1 VSTETDIQR
10 RLRRYWFEDGLA
22 ELGIGGLFLVVGLA
36 FIVGALASNSTARAA
51 AVVALLAV
59 VGIGTIASR
68 FLIRAVKE
76 RVTYPRT
83 GYVEYR
89 RSGSR
94 SRYVAAVGIIALISA
109 SAVAAQAGAVDR
121 TLALQSLTLAA
132 VLGVPAYRFGLFRF
146 YALAGAAVAAG
157 AIAWIAALDEEAGSA
172 LIYGGVGLALVGSGG
187 WTLRGYLHRSR
198 GPGVGVG
205 ER

>member
-1 VSTETDIQR
+1 MDTEVDIER
-10 RLRRYWFEDGLA
+10 RIRRYWLEDGLA
-22 ELGIGGLFLVVGLA
+22 ELGIGCLFAAVGLA
-36 FIVGALASNSTARAA
+36 FVVGALASTDTARAIAVA
-51 AVVALLAV
+51 AILAV
-59 VGIGTIASR
+59 VGVGTIAAR

-94 SRYVAAVGIIALISA
+94 VRYVAAVAMVAVVSG

-121 TLALQSLTLAA
+121 TLALQALTLA
-132 VLGVPAYRFGLFRF
+132 VMLCVPAYRFGLLRF
-146 YALAGAAVAAG
+146 YGLAAATLAAG
-157 AIAWIAALDEEAGSA
+157 VIAWVAALDEVAGSA
-172 LIYGGVGLALVGSGG
+172 LIYGGVGLLLLLSGG
-187 WTLRGYLHRSR
+187 WTLRGYLRR
-198 GPGVGVG
+198 AGEPGADSG